1 MKHLIIRTLVF
12 CALTAA
18 AAFAATTPA
27 LAQTQTDGNEPITVD
42 GCRPLLAPDC
52 VVDDVVEDLSVISS
66 KNDYTN
72 VLDAN
77 LTNYTDVKALVT
89 TELGYDPIISI
100 RDLKHKYK
108 GGQQVG
114 FVISS
119 GSKLL
124 SANVLN
130 YLSIQLYN
138 NNKAVELD
146 KPLVIGG
153 EGISLLSLNLLSTEG
168 TQTITVNVPETDKN
182 GNTVVFDEIM
192 LCAGNISAD
201 ILATGTKIYYG
212 FVGNKETKLKNTSA
226 DDQSFQAYVHTGMG
240 DGLLGGWE
248 PVNITNYDDTEGLD
262 AVTIFVGYLRL
273 KINYQKKDGI
283 QQYAPKNAEVGFVYK
298 NDKLLSVDALKN
310 VSITVRN
317 TNDKK
322 EKTYTLNQSFIS
334 VEAVNFNQMACF
346 SIRVDADF
354 EWDEVELKTSNLG
367 LNLGASTYYYAYV
380 KPFNIPEEAERC
392 DLNLSADALICSNQ
406 QEYTLTSDE
415 EVTWALTEAKDH
427 ENNDITNSSDVT
439 IATTNAAKS
448 ATVTFGTSPAGVY
461 TFTATHDHGDGT
473 SCTGTVTITRGKTTE
488 MENATTNAFCGT
500 PLDATADNVE
510 LGSGSDGGLLVIDG
524 LENADNIID
533 GDLNSYASYAGG
545 LQIADNTCI
554 VKVSK
559 TDGSNFDKE
568 QAAVVGFVAETPTQ
582 VLGANVLTFYRI
594 VLYNG
599 DEEVYSSVA
608 GENNAVNVSLIGA
621 PGSGMVRYAITVPT
635 EHRGNFDGFALYTS
649 GVLNLNLTDETMKI
663 YNAFTADDGCV
674 AMPAGPLDHASVKPI
689 SIDDGAK
696 INYKYT
702 GSRGLASVVSVT
714 EGLGYLVDNE
724 LTAKDEAEQGVT
736 AYTVAGVLNDFGLA
750 VKTGRRYSG
759 GRWVGLVMKK
769 NAGLADVSVLSDMEI
784 SLYDNNISTG
794 DEENAGIQLLSTNVI
809 GWGDYAYL
817 TVYTDKP
824 FDEVRFKKGQ
834 LVETLSG
841 LEYLG
846 FYTYADTDGDGI
858 PDEEDPDFCG
868 DDTDIEFGTPTVAE
882 DINGICASNPNESF
896 TATVTAVGA
905 EKVFYTITDIDRQ
918 KKVSS
923 GTLTSPAE
931 GGEFTQTIKLNDHKL
946 GLLDEDGVPVY
957 GRYEFKVTVPE
968 KPLLAPAYKTFTI
981 HAAQTTWNPQIEV
994 DEEST
999 AAEGGEDDAALYRYS
1014 TDWNKW
1020 ENWTQGVP
1028 VIGCT
1033 DVIIPGENMQSFPVL
1048 EAYSG
1053 SDKPMD
1059 FNSCENIH
1067 FMAGAEVQGTEKL
1080 DYKYASV
1087 DFNLASG
1094 RYYMLSTPLKATYA
1108 GDFFIPADMNGSQSN
1123 DLFVKLNEKTSPE
1136 NRFSPRVYQRLWMQS
1151 APVTTGEKEDNDNVT
1166 GGTGTVQYDE
1176 TRWTP
1181 PFNGLTQQYGFEQ
1194 AFNTQAYQEAEDEHS
1209 SYSITGFSLKA
1220 DAEDLSVTTL
1230 KFRLPKEHT
1239 KYYYYNEKN
1248 QQTDLYETIDRN
1260 NDAGRLY
1267 TDYLKDNKDNGDNWE
1282 FPIFLKTE
1290 KKSTVFIAGNPFMA
1304 HINIAK
1310 FFKKNTNIK
1319 EVKVYDG
1326 NAMNSAVL
1334 CDGELLTNNN
1344 GETKEWTSIAS
1355 MQSFFVTV
1363 GSETGLCQITYTEG
1377 MLETQPNGAQQLR
1390 IGRSRAAKAE
1400 SEGDRL
1406 TITASTGDVESN
1418 ALVRFSGDASADF
1431 VPGEDAALLVDNE
1444 VRPRVQVF
1452 TIAGNRAADI
1462 QQTPQTDRITLGF
1475 MLAEAAPL
1483 TLSLSGDTD
1492 WNLYDTLTGA
1502 TYSLAG
1508 GQAVSLGTAGSST
1521 GRYMLVRPATD
1532 ISTVAPAQGI
1542 AIRRTPQGT
1551 VTITSADGT
1560 ALGEC
1565 AVYSAD
1571 GTLTGRTNGG
1581 TTEVE
1586 LNAAPGISI
1595 VKATKADG
1603 TTFTQK
1609 IY

>member
-52 VVDDVVEDLSVISS
+52 VVDDVVNMVSVISGS
-66 KNDYTN
+66 EDYSA

-77 LTNYTDVKALVT
+77 LTNSTSISASLANIDATVK
-89 TELGYDPIISI
+89 PIISI
-100 RDLKHKYK
+100 RDINHKYK
-108 GGQQVG
+108 AGQTVG
-114 FVISS
+114 FVV
-119 GSKLL
+119 GGGAELL
-124 SANVLN
+124 SLDL
-130 YLSIQLYN
+130 LSGMAIMFYDNGDL
-138 NNKAVELD
+138 KETVSVD
-146 KPLVIGG
+146 DGG
-153 EGISLLSLNLLSTEG
+153 GSNLLSLNLLAQSG
-168 TQTITVNVPETDKN
+168 SQTVTATAPCDFDKIALAVTGANITALSSFH
-182 GNTVVFDEIM
+182 VF
-192 LCAGNISAD
+192 
-201 ILATGTKIYYG
+201 YG
-212 FVGNKETKLKNTSA
+212 FVGDGKSTMTGTGFTCDFAGISIGGDKNNIVDTDLTNGCKPS
-226 DDQSFQAYVHTGMG
+226 M
-240 DGLLGGWE
+240 LLGGNMDLKVTY
-248 PVNITNYDDTEGLD
+248 PVNE
-262 AVTIFVGYLRL
+262 F
-273 KINYQKKDGI
+273 
-283 QQYAPKNAEVGFVYK
+283 APSNNVEVGFVCK
-298 NDKLLSVDALKN
+298 QKGLISVDLLQSVKIVVKN
-310 VSITVRN
+310 TVTNEQHEYNVGRN
-317 TNDKK
+317 FIGIDLAGATDICYSVRVKPGDISK
-322 EKTYTLNQSFIS
+322 WNQ
-334 VEAVNFNQMACF
+334 
-346 SIRVDADF
+346 
-354 EWDEVELKTSNLG
+354 VELKINKEYLTG
-367 LNLGASTYYYAYV
+367 LVGELFSDFVIYYAYV
-380 KPFNIPEEAERC
+380 KEFDIPEEAERC
-392 DLNLSADALICSNQ
+392 DLNLSADALICAS
-406 QEYTLTSDE
+406 EPSYTLTSDE
-415 EVTWALTEAKDH
+415 EVTWTLTEAKDH
-427 ENNDITNSSDVT
+427 ENKDITNSSVT
-439 IATTNAAKS
+439 IDPADNAAKS

-461 TFTATHDHGDGT
+461 TFTATHAHDDGT
-473 SCTGTVTITRGKTTE
+473 SCTGTVTITRGKTSE
-488 MENATTNAFCGT
+488 MGEATANAFCGT
-500 PLDATADNVE
+500 PLDATANNVE
-510 LGSGSDGGLLVIDG
+510 LGSGSGGGLIVIDG

-559 TDGSNFDKE
+559 TDGSKFDKE
-568 QAAVVGFVAETPTQ
+568 QAAVVGFVAETPAQ

-599 DEEVYSSVA
+599 DEEVYNSVA

-621 PGSGMVRYAITVPT
+621 PGSGMVRYAITVPDDVP
-635 EHRGNFDGFALYTS
+635 EFDGFALYTS

-674 AMPAGPLDHASVKPI
+674 AMPAGPLDHAGVKPI

-846 FYTYADTDGDGI
+846 FYTYADADGDGI

-868 DDTDIEFGTPTVAE
+868 DDTDIEFGTPEVGG
-882 DINGICASNPNESF
+882 DINGICASNPGEKF

-905 EKVFYTITDIDRQ
+905 KKVFYTITDIDRQ

-931 GGEFTQTIKLNDHKL
+931 GGEFTQTIQLNDPKL

-968 KPLLAPAYKTFTI
+968 KPLLAPTYKTFTI

-1053 SDKPMD
+1053 SDKQPKD

-1080 DYKYASV
+1080 DYEYASV

-1108 GDFFIPADMNGSQSN
+1108 GDFFIPANMNGSQSN
-1123 DLFVKLNEKTSPE
+1123 NLFEKLDEETSPE

-1151 APVTTGEKEDNDNVT
+1151 APVTTGEKNGNDNVT
-1166 GGTGTVQYDE
+1166 GGTDQVLYDE

-1194 AFNTQAYQEAEDEHS
+1194 ALNTQAYQEAEDEHS

-1220 DAEDLSVTTL
+1220 DAEDLPVTTL
-1230 KFRLPKEHT
+1230 KFRLPKEHE

-1248 QQTDLYETIDRN
+1248 QQTDLYEIINRN
-1260 NDAGRLY
+1260 NGEEGKLY
-1267 TDYLKDNKDNGDNWE
+1267 TDYLKDKKDKGDDWE
-1282 FPIFLKTE
+1282 FPITLTTE
-1290 KKSTVFIAGNPFMA
+1290 ASSTVFIAGNPFMA

-1344 GETKEWTSIAS
+1344 GKTKEWTSIAP

-1363 GSETGLCQITYTEG
+1363 EREMESCKITYTED

-1400 SEGDRL
+1400 SEVDRL

-1581 TTEVE
+1581 TNEVE

>member
-27 LAQTQTDGNEPITVD
+27 LAQTQTDGNKPITVD

-52 VVDDVVEDLSVISS
+52 VVDDIVEEVNVSS
-66 KNDYTN
+66 AKADYSA
-72 VLDAN
+72 VLDDN
-77 LTNYTDVKALVT
+77 LTNYATLPSLAKVSALHDV
-89 TELGYDPIISI
+89 IISI

-108 GGQQVG
+108 GGQKVG
-114 FVISS
+114 FVIGGD
-119 GSKLL
+119 GSLL
-124 SANVLN
+124 NLSVLEG
-130 YLSIQLYN
+130 LSIMFFNDNVQVGD
-138 NNKAVELD
+138 A
-146 KPLVIGG
+146 
-153 EGISLLSLNLLSTEG
+153 ISISADNFSVVSLNLLSTSGSRTISVDAPEG
-168 TQTITVNVPETDKN
+168 II
-182 GNTVVFDEIM
+182 FDEIM
-192 LCAGNISAD
+192 LCSSGVADISA
-201 ILATGTKIYYG
+201 LSNMNVFYG
-212 FVGNKETKLKNTSA
+212 FVGGVETKLQNQGGENTYTSEHMPYSVFLGPVYKWKVDDFANGDTYNPLEEFALTDLVANDGFGLRITKNDGYGPDNVEIGFTYKSTKILDA
-226 DDQSFQAYVHTGMG
+226 SLLNNIYIKLEDTNNSSEEEVEGVNKFTLKQSI
-240 DGLLGGWE
+240 L
-248 PVNITNYDDTEGLD
+248 GLD
-262 AVTIFVGYLRL
+262 ALG
-273 KINYQKKDGI
+273 
-283 QQYAPKNAEVGFVYK
+283 
-298 NDKLLSVDALKN
+298 
-310 VSITVRN
+310 
-317 TNDKK
+317 
-322 EKTYTLNQSFIS
+322 S
-334 VEAVNFNQMACF
+334 VEARYSAFIPKGVKWN
-346 SIRVDADF
+346 RVTLRLAGVSLLNVLKGT
-354 EWDEVELKTSNLG
+354 EV
-367 LNLGASTYYYAYV
+367 YYAYI
-380 KPFNIPEEAERC
+380 KKFDIPEEAERC
-392 DLNLSADALICSNQ
+392 DLNLSADALICAS
-406 QEYTLTSDE
+406 EPSYTLTSDE
-415 EVTWALTEAKDH
+415 KVTWALTEAKDH

-439 IATTNAAKS
+439 IDPANNAEKS

-488 MENATTNAFCGT
+488 MEKATTNAFCGT
-500 PLDATADNVE
+500 PLDATADNVK
-510 LGSGSDGGLLVIDG
+510 LGSGSGGGLIVIDG

-559 TDGSNFDKE
+559 TDGSKFDKE
-568 QAAVVGFVAETPTQ
+568 QAAVVGFVAETPAQ

-674 AMPAGPLDHASVKPI
+674 AMPAGPLDHAGVKPI

-846 FYTYADTDGDGI
+846 FYTYADADGDGI

-868 DDTDIEFGTPTVAE
+868 DDTDIEFGKPEVGG

-931 GGEFTQTIKLNDHKL
+931 GGEFTQTIQLNDPKL

-1028 VIGCT
+1028 VIGCS

-1053 SDKPMD
+1053 SDKPKD

-1123 DLFVKLNEKTSPE
+1123 DLFEKLDEETSPE
-1136 NRFSPRVYQRLWMQS
+1136 NRFSPRVYQRLWMQL
-1151 APVTTGEKEDNDNVT
+1151 APVTEKGNNDDVT
-1166 GGTGTVQYDE
+1166 GGTGKVQYDE

-1194 AFNTQAYQEAEDEHS
+1194 AFNPQAYQEAEDEHS

-1220 DAEDLSVTTL
+1220 DAEDLPVTTL
-1230 KFRLPKEHT
+1230 KFRLPKEHK

-1248 QQTDLYETIDRN
+1248 QQTDLYEEINRN
-1260 NDAGRLY
+1260 GEEGKLY
-1267 TDYLKDNKDNGDNWE
+1267 TDYLKDKGDNWK
-1282 FPIFLKTE
+1282 FPIILKTE
-1290 KKSTVFIAGNPFMA
+1290 ASSTVFIAGNPFMA

-1310 FFKKNTNIK
+1310 FFETNKNIT

-1344 GETKEWTSIAS
+1344 GKTKEWTSIAP

-1363 GSETGLCQITYTEG
+1363 GSEMESCQITYTED

-1483 TLSLSGDTD
+1483 TLCLSGDTD

-1502 TYSLAG
+1502 TYPLTG